1 MSEPL
6 DPTPLPATSSLLAQ
20 PSLPKPLLRGRLHE
34 LAFWIS
40 VPAGIAL
47 VALANGVAAHVG
59 AAIFAV
65 SLSAVYGVSAA
76 YHRGR
81 WSERARA
88 TMQRLDHAMIF
99 VLIAGTYTPVCL
111 LVLHVPWAVTVLA
124 LAWVGALTGIAL
136 VVARRAP
143 RLAFA
148 LYLILGWLA
157 IIVAPQLLDSLSV
170 TELALL
176 LTGGILYSAGAVMLA
191 TNWPDP
197 SPRVFGYHEV
207 WHAMGVTA
215 GVCHYTLIMLLVRA

>member
-1 MSEPL
+1 VDLVETTTAAASQA
-6 DPTPLPATSSLLAQ
+6 ATAAKRVLV
-20 PSLPKPLLRGRLHE
+20 KPLMRGRLHE

-40 VPAGIAL
+40 IPAGIAL
-47 VALANGVAAHVG
+47 VALAQGVAAHVG

-81 WSERARA
+81 WSERSRA
-88 TMQRLDHAMIF
+88 VMQRLDHAMIF

-111 LVLHVPWAVTVLA
+111 LVLRVPWAITVLA
-124 LAWVGALTGIAL
+124 LAWVGALVGIML
-136 VVARRAP
+136 VVAHRAP

-157 IIVAPQLLDSLSV
+157 IIVAPQLLHGLSV
-170 TELALL
+170 AQLVLL
-176 LTGGILYSAGAVMLA
+176 LTGGVLYTAGAIMLA
-191 TNWPDP
+191 ANWPDP

-215 GVCHYTLIMLLVRA
+215 GACHYTLILLLVRA

>member
-1 MSEPL
+1 MDPGTPPTKPL
-6 DPTPLPATSSLLAQ
+6 QPNPLM
-20 PSLPKPLLRGRLHE
+20 PKPLMRGRLHE
-34 LAFWIS
+34 LAFWAS

-47 VALANGVAAHVG
+47 VALARGVTAHVG

-76 YHRGR
+76 YHRRR

-88 TMQRLDHAMIF
+88 VMQRLDHAMIF
-99 VLIAGTYTPVCL
+99 VLIAGSYTPICL
-111 LVLHVPWAVTVLA
+111 LVLHVPWAVTVLT
-124 LAWVGALTGIAL
+124 LAWVGALVGIML

-157 IIVAPQLLDSLSV
+157 IIVAPQLLHGLSG
-170 TELALL
+170 TEIALM
-176 LTGGILYSAGAVMLA
+176 LTGGLLYTAGAVMLA

-215 GVCHYTLIMLLVRA
+215 GACHYTLILLLVRA

>member
-1 MSEPL
+1 
-6 DPTPLPATSSLLAQ
+6 
-20 PSLPKPLLRGRLHE
+20 
-34 LAFWIS
+34 

-47 VALANGVAAHVG
+47 VAFANGVAAHVG

-88 TMQRLDHAMIF
+88 AMQRLDHAMIF

-111 LVLHVPWAVTVLA
+111 MVLHLPAAVTLLA
-124 LAWVGALTGIAL
+124 LSWVGALVGISL

-148 LYLILGWLA
+148 LYLVLGWLA
-157 IIVAPQLLDSLSV
+157 VIVAPQLLDSLTV

-176 LTGGILYSAGAVMLA
+176 LTGGVLYSVGAVMLA

-197 SPRVFGYHEV
+197 RPQVFGYHEV

-215 GVCHYTLIMLLVRA
+215 GACHYTLILLLVRA